1 MQHEL
6 DVTVTRAWN
15 GHRLRFRVDKV
26 SAVAEAAAADGDAAA
41 AHTHMPAATSAS
53 TKRKRKQKLDVS
65 IQLDL
70 QNLPDT
76 WRELRRRLGKK
87 FYPRCTLLAASDD
100 AAAAD
105 GQPLLTGY
113 LPHSANEGLNPEVLL
128 SSGALVM
135 RIDAEDAALLDA
147 LEEALAAGG
156 VLLQVYAPEAGMASG
171 RTAFG
176 EPVTQ
181 TPACILIELAL
192 RPGRAGAPAA
202 SATAASEAPPPPPA
216 LAAAPAAARQLAAPA
231 PNLSAGAAAYHAA
244 AVGASEHTAA
254 ALLRAPA
261 WAAAPKAPQQL
272 RWAPHLMCVVT
283 CAMTAVYC
291 AKSCGLLEKVAGSS

>member
-1 MQHEL
+1 VQHEL

-26 SAVAEAAAADGDAAA
+26 SAIAEAAAADGNAAA

-65 IQLDL
+65 VQLDL

-76 WRELRRRLGKK
+76 WGELRRRLGEK
-87 FYPRCTLLAASDD
+87 FYHRCTLLAASDD

-105 GQPLLTGY
+105 GQPLLKGY
-113 LPHSANEGLNPEVLL
+113 LPHSANEGLSLEVLL

-135 RIDAEDAALLDA
+135 RIDAEDAAMLDA
-147 LEEALAAGG
+147 VEEALAAGG
-156 VLLQVYAPEAGMASG
+156 VLLQVHAPEAGMASG

-202 SATAASEAPPPPPA
+202 SATAALEAPPPPP
-216 LAAAPAAARQLAAPA
+216 PAARQLAAPA

-244 AVGASEHTAA
+244 AVGASQHTAA
-254 ALLRAPA
+254 ALPQAPA

-272 RWAPHLMCVVT
+272 RWATHLMCVVT
-283 CAMTAVYC
+283 CGMTAVYC
-291 AKSCGLLEKVAGSS
+291 AKSCGLLEKIAGSS